1 MTRLERPSM
10 TEFTSPGVSV
20 GDRDGD
26 LDRRVREA
34 RTELLYRRSQMVNWA
49 GAGFALLLAVGL
61 LPYVSAAGVWA
72 WVALRFLVSAA
83 RLALNLQYRASDDQG
98 RPFWD
103 HAFVAGLGVDGFAWA
118 VIGLWVIP
126 LDLPTISVLMLTA
139 IVGVAS
145 VGIFVLQSSFRASA
159 TFVISMLVPLVLLAL
174 WMGDRSGRFVGA
186 GLSLYIV
193 LLLIETR
200 YSERRIDELLR
211 LRFVTDRIA
220 EERAEALRLAQRQG
234 VVKDQFLAT
243 MSHELRTPLHGILG
257 LTRALREQQPD
268 TPQLALVERAGEHL
282 LRLINDALDFSK
294 LEAGHV
300 HLVPQP
306 FDLTALIDDVV
317 SLSVL
322 PASEAGLLLETRLH
336 LPRPCLVVGDP
347 ARLRQILHNLVGNAV
362 KFTETG
368 RITVVAKHNAEAGRA
383 RIAVHDTGVGIAPEH
398 LSVIFDAFH
407 QADGTFTRRFA
418 GTGLG
423 LTIARELA
431 RAMGGDLL
439 VTSQVGKGSVFTLKL
454 DLPHPPV
461 DLPLGEAPSPPPP
474 SPRALGGRVLLAEDN
489 PVNALVA
496 EALLQKLGIDVTVVE
511 DGAQAVEA
519 FRSGRPDLVLLDCQM
534 PVMDGLEAARRIR
547 TLEATE
553 GWPRTPMVALTAN
566 AFEGDRAESLA
577 AGMDDH
583 LAKPFKDEDLARVLA
598 RYLPER

>member
-1 MTRLERPSM
+1 M
-10 TEFTSPGVSV
+10 TEFTSPGVSA

-26 LDRRVREA
+26 LDRRVGEA

-49 GAGFALLLAVGL
+49 GAGFALLLSVGL
-61 LPYVSAAGVWA
+61 LPYVSTRGVWA
-72 WVALRFLVSAA
+72 WFALRLLVSTG
-83 RLALNLQYRASDDQG
+83 RLWLNLRYRASTDKG
-98 RPFWD
+98 NPFWD
-103 HAFVAGLGVDGFAWA
+103 HAFVAGLGVDGLAWA
-118 VIGLWVIP
+118 LIGLWVIP
-126 LDLPTISVLMLTA
+126 LDIPTISVLMLTS

-145 VGIFVLQSSFRASA
+145 VGIFVLQSSWRASA
-159 TFVISMLVPLVLLAL
+159 TFVVSLLMPLVLLAL
-174 WMGDRSGRFVGA
+174 WMGDRSGRFIGA
-186 GLSLYIV
+186 GLSVYLV

-200 YSERRIDELLR
+200 LSERRIRELLR
-211 LRFVTDRIA
+211 LRFWTDRIA

-234 VVKDQFLAT
+234 IVKDQFLAT
-243 MSHELRTPLHGILG
+243 MSHEMRTPLHGILG
-257 LTRALREQQPD
+257 LTRALRREQPD
-268 TPQLALVERAGEHL
+268 TAQLALVERAGEHL
-282 LRLINDALDFSK
+282 LTLINDALDFSK
-294 LEAGHV
+294 LEAGQV
-300 HLVPQP
+300 RLDPQT
-306 FDLTALIDDVV
+306 FDLAALIDDVV
-317 SLSVL
+317 SLSML
-322 PASEAGLLLETRLH
+322 PASEAGLLLETRQH
-336 LPRPCLVVGDP
+336 LPKPCLVVGDP
-347 ARLRQILHNLVGNAV
+347 ARLRQILHNLIGNAV

-461 DLPLGEAPSPPPP
+461 DVSLDEPPAPEPA
-474 SPRALGGRVLLAEDN
+474 PRALGGRVLLAEDN
-489 PVNALVA
+489 PVNAIVA
-496 EALLQKLGIDVTVVE
+496 EAVLRKLGIDVTVVE
-511 DGAQAVEA
+511 DGARAVEA
-519 FRSGRPDLVLLDCQM
+519 FRTGRPDMVLLDCQM
-534 PVMDGLEAARRIR
+534 PVVDGLEAARRIR
-547 TLEATE
+547 ALEAAE

-566 AFEGDRAESLA
+566 AFEGDRADSLA

-598 RYLPER
+598 RYLPPR

>member
-1 MTRLERPSM
+1 
-10 TEFTSPGVSV
+10 
-20 GDRDGD
+20 
-26 LDRRVREA
+26 
-34 RTELLYRRSQMVNWA
+34 
-49 GAGFALLLAVGL
+49 
-61 LPYVSAAGVWA
+61 
-72 WVALRFLVSAA
+72 
-83 RLALNLQYRASDDQG
+83 
-98 RPFWD
+98 
-103 HAFVAGLGVDGFAWA
+103 
-118 VIGLWVIP
+118 
-126 LDLPTISVLMLTA
+126 
-139 IVGVAS
+139 
-145 VGIFVLQSSFRASA
+145 
-159 TFVISMLVPLVLLAL
+159 
-174 WMGDRSGRFVGA
+174 
-186 GLSLYIV
+186 
-193 LLLIETR
+193 
-200 YSERRIDELLR
+200 
-211 LRFVTDRIA
+211 
-220 EERAEALRLAQRQG
+220 
-234 VVKDQFLAT
+234 
-243 MSHELRTPLHGILG
+243 
-257 LTRALREQQPD
+257 
-268 TPQLALVERAGEHL
+268 
-282 LRLINDALDFSK
+282 
-294 LEAGHV
+294 
-300 HLVPQP
+300 
-306 FDLTALIDDVV
+306 V

-461 DLPLGEAPSPPPP
+461 DVPLGEAPSPPPP

-547 TLEATE
+547 ALEAAE

-566 AFEGDRAESLA
+566 AFEGDRADSLA

-598 RYLPER
+598 RYLPAR

>member
-1 MTRLERPSM
+1 M
-10 TEFTSPGVSV
+10 TEFTSPGVPV

-34 RTELLYRRSQMVNWA
+34 QTELLYRRSQIVNWA

-61 LPYVSAAGVWA
+61 LPYVSAVGVWA
-72 WVALRFLVSAA
+72 WVALRFLVSVA
-83 RLALNLQYRASDDQG
+83 RLALDLQYRASDAKE

-118 VIGLWVIP
+118 VIGLWVMP
-126 LDLPTISVLMLTA
+126 MNLPTISVLMLTA

-159 TFVISMLVPLVLLAL
+159 TFVVSMLAPLVLLAL
-174 WMGDRSGRFVGA
+174 WMGDRPGRFIGA
-186 GLSLYIV
+186 GLSIYIV

-200 YSERRIDELLR
+200 YSERRIRELLR
-211 LRFVTDRIA
+211 LRFWTDRIA

-243 MSHELRTPLHGILG
+243 MSHEMRTPLHGILG
-257 LTRALREQQPD
+257 LTRALRQQQPE

-294 LEAGHV
+294 LEAGQV
-300 HLVPQP
+300 RLVPQT

-322 PASEAGLLLETRLH
+322 PASEAGLLLETPLH
-336 LPRPCLVVGDP
+336 LPRPCPVVGAP
-347 ARLRQILHNLVGNAV
+347 ARLRQILHNLIGNAV

-398 LSVIFDAFH
+398 LSVIFDAFQ

-454 DLPHPPV
+454 DLPRPPV
-461 DLPLGEAPSPPPP
+461 DAPPGDAAPPP
-474 SPRALGGRVLLAEDN
+474 SPRALAGRVLLAEDN

-496 EALLQKLGIDVTVVE
+496 EALLQKLGIEVTVVE
-511 DGAQAVEA
+511 DGAQAVES
-519 FRSGRPDLVLLDCQM
+519 FRTGRPDLVLLDCQM
-534 PVMDGLEAARRIR
+534 PVVDGLEAARRIR
-547 TLEATE
+547 ALEAAE
-553 GWPRTPMVALTAN
+553 GWPHTPMVALTAN
-566 AFEGDRAESLA
+566 AFEGDRADSLA

-583 LAKPFKDEDLARVLA
+583 LAKPFKDDDLARVLA
-598 RYLPER
+598 RYLPVR

>member
-10 TEFTSPGVSV
+10 TEFTSPGVPT

-26 LDRRVREA
+26 LDRRVGEA

-49 GAGFALLLAVGL
+49 GAGFALLLTVGL
-61 LPYVSAAGVWA
+61 LPYVSALGVWA
-72 WVALRFLVSAA
+72 WFALRLLVSTG
-83 RLALNLQYRASDDQG
+83 RFWLDLRYRAATDKAN
-98 RPFWD
+98 PFWD
-103 HAFVAGLGVDGFAWA
+103 HAFVAALGVDGLAWA
-118 VIGLWVIP
+118 LIGLWVIP
-126 LDLPTISVLMLTA
+126 LDIPTISVLMLTS

-145 VGIFVLQSSFRASA
+145 VGIFVLQSSWRASA
-159 TFVISMLVPLVLLAL
+159 TFVVSMLAPLVLLAL
-174 WMGDRSGRFVGA
+174 WMGDRSGRFISA
-186 GLSLYIV
+186 GLFVYLV

-200 YSERRIDELLR
+200 HSERRIRELLR
-211 LRFVTDRIA
+211 LRFWTDRIA

-243 MSHELRTPLHGILG
+243 MSHEMRTPLHGILG
-257 LTRALREQQPD
+257 LTRALREQQPE

-294 LEAGHV
+294 LEAGQV
-300 HLVPQP
+300 RLVPQT
-306 FDLTALIDDVV
+306 FDLAALIDDVV

-336 LPRPCLVVGDP
+336 LPRPCPVVGDP

-398 LSVIFDAFH
+398 LPVIFDAFQ

-461 DLPLGEAPSPPPP
+461 DVPLGDTPPAP
-474 SPRALGGRVLLAEDN
+474 SPRALSGRVLLAEDN

-511 DGAQAVEA
+511 DGARAVEW
-519 FRSGRPDLVLLDCQM
+519 FRTGRPDLVLLDCQM
-534 PVMDGLEAARRIR
+534 PVVDGLEAARRIR
-547 TLEATE
+547 ALESSE

-598 RYLPER
+598 RYLPQR

>member
-1 MTRLERPSM
+1 M

-26 LDRRVREA
+26 PERRVREA

-61 LPYVSAAGVWA
+61 LPYVSATGVWA

-103 HAFVAGLGVDGFAWA
+103 HAFVVGLGVDGFAWA

-126 LDLPTISVLMLTA
+126 LDLPTVSVLMLTA

-159 TFVISMLVPLVLLAL
+159 TFVVSMLLPLVLLAL
-174 WMGDRSGRFVGA
+174 WMGDRSGRFISA
-186 GLSLYIV
+186 GLTVYLV

-200 YSERRIDELLR
+200 YSERRIHELLR

-243 MSHELRTPLHGILG
+243 MSHEMRTPLHGILG

-294 LEAGHV
+294 LEAGEV
-300 HLVPQP
+300 RLAPQT

-317 SLSVL
+317 SLSML
-322 PASEAGLLLETRLH
+322 PASEAGLLLEARLH

-461 DLPLGEAPSPPPP
+461 DVPLGDASSPPPP
-474 SPRALGGRVLLAEDN
+474 RPVALGGRVLLAEDN

-547 TLEATE
+547 ALETAE

-566 AFEGDRAESLA
+566 AFEGDRADSLA

-598 RYLPER
+598 RYLPGK